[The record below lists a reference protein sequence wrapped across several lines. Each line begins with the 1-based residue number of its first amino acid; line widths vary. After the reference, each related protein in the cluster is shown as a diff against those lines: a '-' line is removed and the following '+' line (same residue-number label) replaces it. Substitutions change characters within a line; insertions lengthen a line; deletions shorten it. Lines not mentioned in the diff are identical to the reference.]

1 MCLRTNRFLGFIE
14 PNEMDPYFSRG
25 FYSIRIS
32 LLEGSTNLGKETK
45 ETEFSSFGDRQT

>member
-25 FYSIRIS
+25 FHSVHICLPER
-32 LLEGSTNLGKETK
+32 STNLGKETK